1 MLLYVYLGLVLFLL
15 VFVIKN
21 MVREK
26 NLMLQIDAALVVVPL
41 VLRRPLPKWA
51 AGRGRAR
58 SRQVVGVRRAPSAS

>member
-15 VFVIKN
+15 VFVIKK

-41 VLRRPLPKWA
+41 VLRLLLIK
-51 AGRGRAR
+51 
-58 SRQVVGVRRAPSAS
+58 

>member
-21 MVREK
+21 MGREK

-41 VLRRPLPKWA
+41 VLRLLLIK
-51 AGRGRAR
+51 
-58 SRQVVGVRRAPSAS
+58 

>member
-26 NLMLQIDAALVVVPL
+26 NLMLQIAAALVVVPL
-41 VLRRPLPKWA
+41 VLRLLLIK
-51 AGRGRAR
+51 
-58 SRQVVGVRRAPSAS
+58 

>member
-15 VFVIKN
+15 GFVIKN

-41 VLRRPLPKWA
+41 VLRLLLIK
-51 AGRGRAR
+51 
-58 SRQVVGVRRAPSAS
+58 

>member
-15 VFVIKN
+15 VFVVKN

-41 VLRRPLPKWA
+41 VLRLLLIK
-51 AGRGRAR
+51 
-58 SRQVVGVRRAPSAS
+58 

>member
-1 MLLYVYLGLVLFLL
+1 MLLYVYLVLVLFLL

-41 VLRRPLPKWA
+41 VLRLLLIK
-51 AGRGRAR
+51 
-58 SRQVVGVRRAPSAS
+58 

>member
-15 VFVIKN
+15 VFVIKD

-41 VLRRPLPKWA
+41 VLRLLLIK
-51 AGRGRAR
+51 
-58 SRQVVGVRRAPSAS
+58 

>member
-41 VLRRPLPKWA
+41 VLRC
-51 AGRGRAR
+51 
-58 SRQVVGVRRAPSAS
+58 

>member
-41 VLRRPLPKWA
+41 VLRLLLVK
-51 AGRGRAR
+51 
-58 SRQVVGVRRAPSAS
+58 

>member
-1 MLLYVYLGLVLFLL
+1 MLLYVYLGRVLFLL

-41 VLRRPLPKWA
+41 VLRLLLIK
-51 AGRGRAR
+51 
-58 SRQVVGVRRAPSAS
+58 

>member
-41 VLRRPLPKWA
+41 VLRLLLIN
-51 AGRGRAR
+51 
-58 SRQVVGVRRAPSAS
+58 

>member
-41 VLRRPLPKWA
+41 VLRLLLII
-51 AGRGRAR
+51 
-58 SRQVVGVRRAPSAS
+58 

>member
-1 MLLYVYLGLVLFLL
+1 MLLYVYLGPVLFLL

-41 VLRRPLPKWA
+41 VLRLLLIK
-51 AGRGRAR
+51 
-58 SRQVVGVRRAPSAS
+58 

>member
-26 NLMLQIDAALVVVPL
+26 NLMLQIDAVLVVVPL
-41 VLRRPLPKWA
+41 VLRLLLIK
-51 AGRGRAR
+51 
-58 SRQVVGVRRAPSAS
+58 

>member
-1 MLLYVYLGLVLFLL
+1 MLVSVYLGLVLFLL

-41 VLRRPLPKWA
+41 VLRLLLIK
-51 AGRGRAR
+51 
-58 SRQVVGVRRAPSAS
+58 

>member
-1 MLLYVYLGLVLFLL
+1 MLLYVYLGLVLFRL

-41 VLRRPLPKWA
+41 VLRLLLIK
-51 AGRGRAR
+51 
-58 SRQVVGVRRAPSAS
+58 

>member
-41 VLRRPLPKWA
+41 VLRLLLI
-51 AGRGRAR
+51 
-58 SRQVVGVRRAPSAS
+58 Q

>member
-26 NLMLQIDAALVVVPL
+26 NLMLQIDA
-41 VLRRPLPKWA
+41 RWCC
-51 AGRGRAR
+51 GCC
-58 SRQVVGVRRAPSAS
+58 

>member
-21 MVREK
+21 MVRDK

-41 VLRRPLPKWA
+41 VLRLLLIK
-51 AGRGRAR
+51 
-58 SRQVVGVRRAPSAS
+58 

>member
-21 MVREK
+21 YGAGK

-41 VLRRPLPKWA
+41 VLRLLLIKW
-51 AGRGRAR
+51 RGWTE
-58 SRQVVGVRRAPSAS
+58 

>member
-1 MLLYVYLGLVLFLL
+1 MYLGLVLFLL

-41 VLRRPLPKWA
+41 VLRLLLIK
-51 AGRGRAR
+51 
-58 SRQVVGVRRAPSAS
+58 

>member
-26 NLMLQIDAALVVVPL
+26 NLMLQIDAALVEVPL
-41 VLRRPLPKWA
+41 VLRLLLIK
-51 AGRGRAR
+51 
-58 SRQVVGVRRAPSAS
+58 

>member
-1 MLLYVYLGLVLFLL
+1 MMVYAQACNHVYLGLVLFLL

-41 VLRRPLPKWA
+41 VLRLLLIK
-51 AGRGRAR
+51 
-58 SRQVVGVRRAPSAS
+58 

>member
-41 VLRRPLPKWA
+41 VLRLLVIR
-51 AGRGRAR
+51 
-58 SRQVVGVRRAPSAS
+58 

>member
-1 MLLYVYLGLVLFLL
+1 MVLYVYLGLVLFLL

-41 VLRRPLPKWA
+41 VLRLLLIK
-51 AGRGRAR
+51 
-58 SRQVVGVRRAPSAS
+58 

>member
-26 NLMLQIDAALVVVPL
+26 YLMLQIDAALVVVPL
-41 VLRRPLPKWA
+41 VLRLLLIK
-51 AGRGRAR
+51 
-58 SRQVVGVRRAPSAS
+58 

>member
-1 MLLYVYLGLVLFLL
+1 MLLYVYLGLVLVLL

-41 VLRRPLPKWA
+41 VLRLLLIK
-51 AGRGRAR
+51 
-58 SRQVVGVRRAPSAS
+58 